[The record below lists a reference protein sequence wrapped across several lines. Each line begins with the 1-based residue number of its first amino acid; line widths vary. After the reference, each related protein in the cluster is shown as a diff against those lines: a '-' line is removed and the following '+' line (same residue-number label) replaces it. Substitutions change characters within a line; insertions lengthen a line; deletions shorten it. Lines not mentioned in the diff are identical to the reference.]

1 MFFKKSINF
10 ACKMNKEFGKWLLD
24 IAKYVTTA
32 VIISTW
38 LSGFENWEWYYILL
52 LLGVIAVVVWWGL
65 SLIRKDEMKENRKKK
80 R

>member
-1 MFFKKSINF
+1 
-10 ACKMNKEFGKWLLD
+10 MNKEFGKWLLA

>member
-1 MFFKKSINF
+1 
-10 ACKMNKEFGKWLLD
+10 MNKEFGKWLLD

-52 LLGVIAVVVWWGL
+52 LLGVIAVIVWWGL
-65 SLIRKDEMKENRKKK
+65 SLIRKDEMKENRKKI
-80 R
+80 RR

>member
-1 MFFKKSINF
+1 
-10 ACKMNKEFGKWLLD
+10 MNKEFGKWLLD

>member
-1 MFFKKSINF
+1 
-10 ACKMNKEFGKWLLD
+10 MNKEFGKWLLD

-52 LLGVIAVVVWWGL
+52 LLGVIAVIVWWGL

>member
-1 MFFKKSINF
+1 
-10 ACKMNKEFGKWLLD
+10 MNKEFGKWLLD

-65 SLIRKDEMKENRKKK
+65 SLIRKDEMKENRKKI
-80 R
+80 RR

>member
-1 MFFKKSINF
+1 
-10 ACKMNKEFGKWLLD
+10 MNKEFGKWLLD

-38 LSGFENWEWYYILL
+38 LSGFENWEWYYILF
-52 LLGVIAVVVWWGL
+52 LLGVIAVIVWWGL

>member
-1 MFFKKSINF
+1 
-10 ACKMNKEFGKWLLD
+10 MNKEFGKWLLD

-65 SLIRKDEMKENRKKK
+65 SLIRKDEMKENRKKI
-80 R
+80 RRER